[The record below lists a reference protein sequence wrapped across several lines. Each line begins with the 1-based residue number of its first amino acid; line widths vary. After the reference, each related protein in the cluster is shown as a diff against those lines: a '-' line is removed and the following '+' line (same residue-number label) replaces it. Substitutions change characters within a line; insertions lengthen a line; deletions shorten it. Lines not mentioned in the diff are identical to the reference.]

1 MKASCILKLALV
13 GGLIYYFIRR
23 VGSNIANA
31 ITFVKATLNFDSID
45 LAGADLSILLT
56 YRNDNGIAIPIDSF
70 DGFLMYGPVRLA
82 AIRIKS
88 PVTLAPKAVSQIPVK
103 SRISFLDLSSDII
116 NLVKSRQFLQ
126 GLTVTG
132 FITVKGASLDVD
144 YPIQIL

>member
-1 MKASCILKLALV
+1 MKASCILKLALI
-13 GGLIYYFIRR
+13 GGLVYYLIRR

-31 ITFVKATLNFDSID
+31 ITFQKASLNFDSVD
-45 LAGADLSILLT
+45 LAGADLSIVLS

-82 AIRIKS
+82 AVRIKG
-88 PVTLAPKAVSQIPVK
+88 PVSLAPKSISQIPVK